1 MDRTLPEKYTAS
13 MRKKLREWVRPGD
26 ILIFILGLLFVIY
39 LSSASVR
46 KVETGSSTYALIR
59 SGEQTWRFPLDVDRN
74 IDIPGIAGITKLVI
88 EDGYIW
94 AEDSPGPRHIIMKM
108 GKINTPGQWLLS
120 VPNAVFVTIEGTVD
134 PASRAVDDVAM

>member
-1 MDRTLPEKYTAS
+1 MGKR
-13 MRKKLREWVRPGD
+13 LREWVRPGD
-26 ILIFILGLLFVIY
+26 ILIFILGLGFVII
-39 LSSASVR
+39 LSAASVR
-46 KVETGSSTYALIR
+46 TVESGASTYALIR
-59 SGEQTWRFPLDVDRN
+59 SGDQAWRFPLDVDRKV
-74 IDIPGIAGITKLVI
+74 DIPGIAGITKLVI

-134 PASRAVDDVAM
+134 PATREVDDVAM